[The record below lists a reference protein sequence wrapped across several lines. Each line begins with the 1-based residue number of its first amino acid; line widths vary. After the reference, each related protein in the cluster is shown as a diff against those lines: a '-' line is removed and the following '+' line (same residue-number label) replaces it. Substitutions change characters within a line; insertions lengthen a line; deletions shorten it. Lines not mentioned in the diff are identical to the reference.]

1 MMVFGTHPSARFA
14 ALTRSPLRLRLGAR
28 LGGLALLLALFPASA
43 CSFFGKVPP
52 LHPRYFD
59 AEVVSAARPAAS
71 RAGAG
76 EHPLRLGHVV
86 GSSYLRERIAYHVSE
101 HELGLYDQ
109 LRWTE
114 RPEDYVRRALA
125 RALFEERNLTN
136 VVSGVAPALEIELTD
151 FSELKKPQHAVRV
164 RARVVLVEQRAVRF
178 ERTFTVEQPVDK
190 GDEFALVPAAMSE
203 ALSKCVEQIAD
214 AVSAELVP

>member
-1 MMVFGTHPSARFA
+1 MMVSKHGFA
-14 ALTRSPLRLRLGAR
+14 ALLV
-28 LGGLALLLALFPASA
+28 ALLPAGA
-43 CSFFGKVPP
+43 CAFFGKVPP

-59 AEVVSAARPAAS
+59 AEVVAAARPAAA
-71 RAGAG
+71 AGNAG

-136 VVSGVAPALEIELTD
+136 VVSGVVPALELELTD

-178 ERTFTVEQPVDK
+178 ERTFTVELPVAN
-190 GDEFALVPAAMSE
+190 GDDFGLVPAALSE

-214 AVSAELVP
+214 AVSAELLALSAPR

>member
-1 MMVFGTHPSARFA
+1 M
-14 ALTRSPLRLRLGAR
+14 PLA
-28 LGGLALLLALFPASA
+28 A

-59 AEVVSAARPAAS
+59 AEVVTAARPAPAAS
-71 RAGAG
+71 GG
-76 EHPLRLGHVV
+76 THPLRLGHVV

-136 VVSGVAPALEIELTD
+136 TVSGVVPALEVEVTD
-151 FSELKKPQHAVRV
+151 FAELKQPQHAVRV

-178 ERTFTVEQPVDK
+178 ERTFTVEQSVAK
-190 GDEFALVPAAMSE
+190 GDDFGLVPAAMSD

-214 AVSAELVP
+214 AVSAELERAAGDAPR